1 MGCGRRKVSHDCP
14 LSSVGQLQL
23 AELSSPQESCEERG
37 LVDVVEVVCLYTVS
51 GLFAEQLRARVISNR

>member
-23 AELSSPQESCEERG
+23 AELSSPQESCEEREG
-37 LVDVVEVVCLYTVS
+37 LWSRSSVYTQCQDSSLNNYVH
-51 GLFAEQLRARVISNR
+51 V